1 MANILM
7 QSMGLEEENNK
18 KNATYCIGE
27 QGDLGG
33 FFEQLNEKD
42 QKTYDKQKEF
52 NDSMYKA
59 RAKYDKKDNGVK

>member
-7 QSMGLEEENNK
+7 QSMGLEKEEDNKNNG
-18 KNATYCIGE
+18 TYCIGE

-42 QKTYDKQKEF
+42 QKTYDRQVLNE
-52 NDSMYKA
+52 
-59 RAKYDKKDNGVK
+59 KKDSGK

>member
-7 QSMGLEEENNK
+7 QSMGLEKEDNKNNG
-18 KNATYCIGE
+18 TYIIGE

-42 QKTYDKQKEF
+42 QKTYDRQVLNE
-52 NDSMYKA
+52 N
-59 RAKYDKKDNGVK
+59 KKNNGGNK

>member
-7 QSMGLEEENNK
+7 ESMGLEKEEKENL
-18 KNATYCIGE
+18 TYAIGE

-42 QKTYDKQKEF
+42 QKTYNKQVLNE
-52 NDSMYKA
+52 SMYKA
-59 RAKYDKKDNGVK
+59 RAKYKNNDK